1 MSELRAPAGSAPAS
15 FSERFFWLIAALATL
30 ALGVFVYFAS
40 LMFSSPYKNLP
51 ATPIVAVAKTSETP
65 PAPEV
70 KIAEASTPKEVKTE
84 APKVAETAPSPA
96 PVVTAP
102 AAPAK
107 DAEPAADSE
116 MPAPKKVDAPDVNP
130 YMVPEN
136 KPFLSHDMF
145 EKKPQP
151 GAAKPAAAAAAP
163 AKPKVPGK
171 PDEKPKT
178 DLVTR
183 TIASTPVSSA
193 TSVPAFRGKIY
204 VLRDG
209 RRIPTVSTVDLGDSY
224 GVKDL
229 NSSYITIPKADVS
242 EVVNR

>member
-1 MSELRAPAGSAPAS
+1 MSDLRGSAS
-15 FSERFFWLIAALATL
+15 FSERFFWPIAVLATL
-30 ALGVFVYFAS
+30 ALGAFVYVAS

-51 ATPIVAVAKTSETP
+51 ATPAVAVSKTPAK
-65 PAPEV
+65 PAVPDEV
-70 KIAEASTPKEVKTE
+70 KVAEAPPVKEVKAE
-84 APKVAETAPSPA
+84 APKVAESAP
-96 PVVTAP
+96 AP
-102 AAPAK
+102 AAAAPSG
-107 DAEPAADSE
+107 DAAAADSE
-116 MPAPKKVDAPDVNP
+116 MPAPKKPDAPDVNP

-151 GAAKPAAAAAAP
+151 GAAKPAAAAAP

-183 TIASTPVSSA
+183 TITSTPVSSA

-209 RRIPTVSTVDLGDSY
+209 RRISTVSTVDLGDSY

-229 NSSYITIPKADVS
+229 NSSYITIPKTDVS

>member
-1 MSELRAPAGSAPAS
+1 MSEMRAPAGSAPAS
-15 FSERFFWLIAALATL
+15 FSERFFWLIAALASL
-30 ALGVFVYFAS
+30 ALGGFVYVAS

-51 ATPIVAVAKTSETP
+51 ATPAVAVSKA
-65 PAPEV
+65 PAS
-70 KIAEASTPKEVKTE
+70 EASKEVKVADAPVAREVKAE
-84 APKVAETAPSPA
+84 APKAAEPA
-96 PVVTAP
+96 PAPAVAAP
-102 AAPAK
+102 AAPAS
-107 DAEPAADSE
+107 DAPASDSE
-116 MPAPKKVDAPDVNP
+116 LSVPKKPDAPDVNP

-151 GAAKPAAAAAAP
+151 GAAKPAVAAAAP

-178 DLVTR
+178 TLASR
-183 TIASTPVSSA
+183 TIESSPVSSS